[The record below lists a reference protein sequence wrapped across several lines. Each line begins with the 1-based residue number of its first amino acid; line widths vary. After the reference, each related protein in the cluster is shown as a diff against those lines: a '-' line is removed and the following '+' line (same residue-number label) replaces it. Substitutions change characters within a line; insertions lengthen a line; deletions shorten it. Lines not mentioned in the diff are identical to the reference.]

1 MIPGRPRRG
10 TRERSWGV
18 DEGDGG
24 IAVASGVVAGNRLI
38 RRMLDRDDARER
50 IHAEQGDEPRRLPAR
65 VWRVRERH
73 VVLPGVQV
81 FRERQGVH
89 AMDHRPV
96 IHLEEGDVGLERR
109 QREPVDLDE
118 VRAHGPA
125 RERFETER
133 ARAREQVED
142 ARTTQRALENG
153 EPRLAHAVP
162 GGPHGVARR
171 SLETAALEVAGDDA
185 DHALPLHPLPIAD
198 YGFRTADFAHD
209 LPLQIRNPQSA
220 IRNFHVL
227 GAIAAT
233 RACSVVRPCHSSRS
247 RRKAT
252 SSRSASQWSGI
263 ASAHWNAIAG
273 STPDASSS
281 VKRRWFVPTRRAP
294 TARAWRTPNTGA
306 GLPGPHGSR

>member
-1 MIPGRPRRG
+1 MIPGRPRGG

-65 VWRVRERH
+65 VGRVRERH

-81 FRERQGVH
+81 FRELEGIY

-109 QREPVDLDE
+109 QREPVDLYE

-142 ARTTQRALENG
+142 ARTAQRALENG

-162 GGPHGVARR
+162 GGPDRVPRR
-171 SLETAALEVAGDDA
+171 SLEAAALEVAGDDA
-185 DHALPLHPLPIAD
+185 THPLPGPLPNAEVRTRNAERK
-198 YGFRTADFAHD
+198 GERLFRV
-209 LPLQIRNPQSA
+209 PPSA
-220 IRNFHVL
+220 FRVHSL

-273 STPDASSS
+273 STPDASSR